1 MKKPDNGLRGSPQ
14 QGAAPRSGAF
24 TLIELLV
31 VIAIIAIL
39 AGMLLPALA
48 KAKQKAQGIKC
59 MNNSKQLTL
68 AWLMYAGDNDDKVP
82 GNSNGGSDY
91 TSTNIAW
98 CVGWLQ
104 NTYTPDNT
112 NWVIIMR
119 SLLGPYSSSP
129 QIYKC
134 PADQSLSKGTT
145 GDPRVRSV
153 SMNWYLGQGSSAYTS
168 GYRVFQKLG
177 DMITPSPA
185 NLWVIHDEREDSI
198 NDADFAV
205 DMTSF
210 DPMRP
215 TGDIIVDYPAGYH
228 NRAGGMSYA
237 DGHSEIKKWLDP
249 RTVPVLKKGQLIPL
263 GVASPNNKDVEFM
276 QLRTSSKV
284 AGSTRS
290 DQN

>member
-1 MKKPDNGLRGSPQ
+1 MKKPGFGLRSS
-14 QGAAPRSGAF
+14 ASAVKRLAF

-48 KAKQKAQGIKC
+48 KAKAKAQGIKC
-59 MNNSKQLTL
+59 LSNGKQLAL
-68 AWLMYAGDNDDKVP
+68 AWIMYSGDYSDKFP

-91 TSTNIAW
+91 SQTNTAW
-98 CVGWLQ
+98 CVGWLE

-112 NWVIIMR
+112 NWVIIMN
-119 SLLGPYSSSP
+119 SLLGPYSSSY

-134 PADQSLSKGTT
+134 PADKSLSKGKT

-168 GYRVFQKLG
+168 GYRVFQKASDL
-177 DMITPSPA
+177 ITPSPA
-185 NLWVIHDEREDSI
+185 STWVVHDEREDSI

-210 DPMRP
+210 DPIRP
-215 TGDIIVDYPAGYH
+215 AGDIIVDYPASYH
-228 NRAGGMSYA
+228 NMAGGMSYA

-249 RTVPVLKKGQLIPL
+249 RTAPVLKPGQALAL
-263 GVASPNNKDVEFM
+263 GVASPNNRDVEYL

-284 AGSTRS
+284 AGSTRG